1 MAEGAARSLQMLAAA
16 LEKEERGRDFYI
28 KSASTC
34 SNELGKDIFRVLAS
48 EEGIHIKRVGEIY
61 SSLEKGKP
69 WTDDWKAYRQQN
81 ENLQRLFRERMA
93 KLGPKVKAETGD
105 LEALDIGLQ
114 FEQGAID
121 FYEQEAKRAV
131 DRIEREFIDRMIAEE
146 RSHFASLSDIKLY
159 LTDPESW
166 FTEAEHH
173 GLDGA

>member
-1 MAEGAARSLQMLAAA
+1 MLAVA

-28 KSASTC
+28 QAASTC

-48 EEGIHIKRVGEIY
+48 EEGIHIKRVTEIY
-61 SSLEKGKP
+61 KSVEKGKP

-121 FYEQEAKRAV
+121 FYEQEAKRTV

-146 RSHFASLSDIKLY
+146 RSHYASLSDIKLY

-166 FTEAEHH
+166 FTEVEHH